1 MKQKIDTI
9 VIGGGHNGL
18 TTACLLAMAGK
29 RVTLVE
35 RRDAPGGLAS
45 AVEFEPGF
53 RSGGAWHDPGCIAPA
68 AIGALG
74 LERLVDESPEPI
86 YALGEGGAC
95 APLAGPAD
103 TTAFGIAQHSQ
114 ADARQYA
121 RYRQFLQRIRPV
133 VERFLTHRPLRLLD
147 VENEAPMELVS
158 RALGLRML
166 GARDMVELLRVAP
179 MPVADFLNQYFETDF
194 FKAAMALGTLLGT
207 FTAPRSPGTTM
218 NLLLNSALAGPSLR
232 GGNTALTEALVG
244 RARDLG
250 VEFVTGNG
258 VREILITGKAVKGAE
273 LDDGEVLES
282 ASIAASC
289 NPKSVLLD
297 LLPVGVLTHTSEHRI
312 ANFRTSGTAA
322 QLLLAVDGP
331 VRFIATPAE
340 VGRARIAP
348 SLDHVEK
355 AFDAVK
361 YGACS
366 AEPVLDV
373 AVPSLADPALAPKG
387 KSVVSVLI
395 AYVPRDPDGGWS
407 EAAKESL
414 TAQVIETVARHATGL
429 ESKVLAARLTTPAD
443 FEDAYRLPGGHL
455 HHGEPG
461 IDQLLIRP
469 IPECQEYNTPI
480 AGLTLCGS
488 GSHPGGIVSCMAGTL
503 AAQAMLRV
511 GSRRAAESA

>member
-29 RVTLVE
+29 SVTLVE
-35 RRDAPGGLAS
+35 RRDTLGGLAS
-45 AVEFEPGF
+45 TVEFEPGF

-68 AIGALG
+68 AIKALG
-74 LERLVDESPEPI
+74 LEHLVAESPDPL
-86 YALGEGGAC
+86 YALGADGAC
-95 APLAGPAD
+95 APLAGPTD

-114 ADARQYA
+114 ADARQYT
-121 RYRQFLQRIRPV
+121 RYRQFVQRIQPV

-179 MPVADFLNQYFETDF
+179 MPVADFLNQYFESDF
-194 FKAAMALGTLLGT
+194 FKGALALGAVLGT

-218 NLLLNSALAGPSLR
+218 NLLLNEALAGPSLR

-258 VREILITGKAVKGAE
+258 VRKILIAGRAVNGVE
-273 LDDGEVLES
+273 LDDGRVLEATS
-282 ASIAASC
+282 VAASC
-289 NPKSVLLD
+289 SPKSVLLE

-312 ANFRTSGTAA
+312 ANVRTSGTAA

-331 VRFIATPAE
+331 VRFGGTPAD
-340 VGRARIAP
+340 VRRARIAP

-366 AEPVLDV
+366 TEPVLDV
-373 AVPSLADPALAPKG
+373 ALPSLADRALAPEG

-395 AYVPRDPDGGWS
+395 AYVPLEPDGGWS
-407 EAAKESL
+407 DAATESL
-414 TAQVIETVARHATGL
+414 TGQVIETVARHLPGL

-443 FEDAYRLPGGHL
+443 FEETYGLPGGHL

-461 IDQLLIRP
+461 IDQLLVRP
-469 IPECQEYNTPI
+469 IPECQEYNTPVV
-480 AGLTLCGS
+480 GLSLCGS

-503 AAQAMLRV
+503 AARAMLRED
-511 GSRRAAESA
+511 GRRAARSA